1 MVGRPLAFKDD
12 SVWAVGSKYYVNGKP
27 NNISVATILAT
38 DPNDIRKQLEEYGPL
53 NSDDGFKRYKTAF
66 VEANKEHLGA
76 LVREASDF
84 IVKASEGYPD
94 EHLVVSFSGGKD
106 STVTADL
113 AVRALSNPYLVH
125 IFGNTTLEFPSTIEY
140 AKRFRDNHPL
150 AIFKVAKNYEQD
162 FYDVA
167 NVIGPPARTMRWCC
181 SMFKTGPISRAF
193 KGLFGDEPILTF
205 YGIRKNE
212 SVSRSKYNRV
222 EDSAESVK
230 IQRQKVASPIFYWND
245 CDVWL
250 YILSEGIDFND
261 AYRLG
266 YERVGCWMCPNNN
279 PRAQFLSQ
287 IYMPEQSERWRT
299 FLVDFARRIG
309 KPDPEV
315 YVDTGKWKA
324 RQGGNGVAAAENDE
338 FMTVE
343 FMIPADTKP
352 SSNYYIYL
360 SDLLVV
366 DENGNDITDRFV
378 CVDTIFTVEDPNP
391 VTTTSSATTTSS
403 TYTTHT
409 TMPYTTS
416 TNIPTT
422 PDTTTTTSS
431 QTTASSTST
440 TTTTSSTT
448 SSTSTSG
455 TTSSTS
461 SETTTTTST
470 TTSTTTTSSTSTTQ
484 TTTSTSSATTTTT
497 TGTSDI
503 EGIWIAY
510 RIIDE
515 NNKSVPYIEEENEAA
530 IVVNND
536 LSAVIKYHNGSSK
549 SDIEGIK
556 FKENGDA
563 LEVTLFDEKA
573 PFNMTRSGDDLI
585 MKPDNYNYQLCFK
598 QFAFGDINRD
608 GKVDSSDAS
617 YILSAYAKSATGG
630 SKMLDETIALGD
642 TDGNGILDSKD
653 ASTILAFYAYR
664 STGGKED
671 LYTFIHGN

>member
-53 NSDDGFKRYKTAF
+53 NSGDGFKRYKTAF

-212 SVSRSKYNRV
+212 SVSRSKYNRI

-250 YILSEGIDFND
+250 YRYNSDRSMTMKDLLAEKQGYSQLKAFNTGEV
-261 AYRLG
+261 Y
-266 YERVGCWMCPNNN
+266 GCNV
-279 PRAQFLSQ
+279 AKTLF
-287 IYMPEQSERWRT
+287 YEQSPFR
-299 FLVDFARRIG
+299 
-309 KPDPEV
+309 PD
-315 YVDTGKWKA
+315 YL
-324 RQGGNGVAAAENDE
+324 
-338 FMTVE
+338 
-343 FMIPADTKP
+343 
-352 SSNYYIYL
+352 L
-360 SDLLVV
+360 SDF
-366 DENGNDITDRFV
+366 IQ
-378 CVDTIFTVEDPNP
+378 IF
-391 VTTTSSATTTSS
+391 
-403 TYTTHT
+403 H
-409 TMPYTTS
+409 
-416 TNIPTT
+416 
-422 PDTTTTTSS
+422 PDLK
-431 QTTASSTST
+431 
-440 TTTTSSTT
+440 
-448 SSTSTSG
+448 G
-455 TTSSTS
+455 LHPLRYYFK
-461 SETTTTTST
+461 
-470 TTSTTTTSSTSTTQ
+470 
-484 TTTSTSSATTTTT
+484 
-497 TGTSDI
+497 I
-503 EGIWIAY
+503 
-510 RIIDE
+510 
-515 NNKSVPYIEEENEAA
+515 NN
-530 IVVNND
+530 
-536 LSAVIKYHNGSSK
+536 
-549 SDIEGIK
+549 
-556 FKENGDA
+556 
-563 LEVTLFDEKA
+563 
-573 PFNMTRSGDDLI
+573 
-585 MKPDNYNYQLCFK
+585 
-598 QFAFGDINRD
+598 
-608 GKVDSSDAS
+608 
-617 YILSAYAKSATGG
+617 
-630 SKMLDETIALGD
+630 
-642 TDGNGILDSKD
+642 
-653 ASTILAFYAYR
+653 
-664 STGGKED
+664 
-671 LYTFIHGN
+671 